1 MAVYNPI
8 QPPIFLNGE
17 ITQVISVDTYPY
29 DDNSGLA
36 AAGAKLTY
44 QIDVV
49 NIASQTVGTADV
61 RTGNLKEYT
70 AIDLKTGDWVT
81 NQSGEILLQII
92 SVLSKT
98 DGSISFIAKDVD
110 MITYKTYAQN
120 AFSTGDSIAF
130 FEVSDNGQPLITGDI
145 AFFPTPLAIDKIQG
159 RFAALE
165 ETERYRLEYV
175 TEQSQV
181 DKGDAVTVNSA
192 TGALVKLDSEGASD
206 VPLGIV
212 IEKSMGD
219 RVVYVKP
226 FNTIIDNHPNPEQLT
241 GSIGDI
247 YYSDPA
253 NPGQITTTKTTGS
266 KALFLQVTDPIPTVI
281 RSTES
286 NYLPDANDSLVINNI
301 TVFDGALNI
310 ALTTVQDLANLINTN
325 TSIHKV
331 SAVSEAAFATV
342 STSAPAN
349 GDVLLCISDSNG
361 STYDPIS
368 VTISDGTNSTTV
380 TFDENQGANLVEFPG
395 APGYLCYDAV
405 DIATVLN
412 AAFTTDGLDLYAEA
426 IPGTGANPSLFE
438 DLKITATVSSA
449 SIEITNIDADVVAQS
464 FTDGTGLAA
473 STPASSEAYL
483 VMTRADGGD
492 VLITA
497 TKGDYVNFN
506 GITSSSAGSAA
517 ILLMLEGVGEQSEVG
532 VNVSVDKNQTV
543 SAATTHD
550 HFVTGINIDYTPFQ
564 DGDVIVKI
572 NGLEVNIGDGT
583 NAEDC
588 YFTDPNDAAFNT
600 NGDPMVAKLIK
611 DIAAGDVLI
620 WNPTYANYSLDTN
633 DDIDIIYQAS
643 SADL

>member
-17 ITQVISVDTYPY
+17 VSQVISGDVYPY

-36 AAGAKLTY
+36 AAEAKITY
-44 QIDVV
+44 QLDVI

-61 RTGNLKEYT
+61 RTGNVKLYT
-70 AIDLKTGDWVT
+70 AIDIKTGDWVT
-81 NQSGEILLQII
+81 NQSGELLLQIVSVI
-92 SVLSKT
+92 SKSDDT
-98 DGSISFIAKDVD
+98 ISIIAKDVD
-110 MITYKTYAQN
+110 MITYKTYAVN
-120 AFSTGDSIAF
+120 SFSNGDPIAF

-145 AFFPTPLAIDKIQG
+145 SFFPTALSIDKIQG

-181 DKGDAVTVNSA
+181 DKGDAVTVNASNG
-192 TGALVKLDSEGASD
+192 TLVKLDSNGAAD

-219 RVVYVKP
+219 RVVYIKP

-241 GSIGDI
+241 GNIGDI
-247 YYSDPA
+247 YYSDPV
-253 NPGQITTTKTTGS
+253 NPGQMTTTKTTGS

-281 RSTES
+281 RSTQS
-286 NYLPDANDSLVINNI
+286 NYLPDSADSLVINNI
-301 TVFDGALNI
+301 TVFDGALNVVPS
-310 ALTTVQDLANLINTN
+310 TVQDLANLININ

-331 SAVSEAAFATV
+331 SAVSEAAFAAV

-349 GDVLLCISDSNG
+349 GDVLLCISDNNG

-405 DIATVLN
+405 DIAAVLN
-412 AAFTTDGLDLYAEA
+412 AAFTADGLDLYAEA
-426 IPGTGANPSLFE
+426 IAGTGANSTLFE

-449 SIEITNIDADVVAQS
+449 SIGITNIDADVVGQS

-492 VLITA
+492 IMITA
-497 TKGDYVNFN
+497 TKGDYININ

-572 NGLEVNIGDGT
+572 NGIEVNIGDGT
-583 NAEDC
+583 NTEDC
-588 YFTDPNDAAFNT
+588 YFTDPNDVAFNT
-600 NGDPMVAKLIK
+600 NGDPMVAKQIK
-611 DIAAGDVLI
+611 DIASGDVLI
-620 WNPTYANYSLDTN
+620 WNPTYANYSLDTS
-633 DDIDIIYQAS
+633 DDVDIIYQAS